1 MFLYFSFCLFCN
13 LIFPLDSQNPG
24 NTVGRIEEALHTS
37 TSLVVQA
44 STSLVLPGSVL
55 PQEVKLKLVHKLL
68 TVSSRITQ
76 VLVYLLDRVV
86 DTDLLSLYFWQEV
99 LEQGSS
105 QSQDDSELIA
115 LREQVKN
122 LVREGYSLGEE

>member
-1 MFLYFSFCLFCN
+1 MLF
-13 LIFPLDSQNPG
+13 
-24 NTVGRIEEALHTS
+24 H
-37 TSLVVQA
+37 
-44 STSLVLPGSVL
+44 
-55 PQEVKLKLVHKLL
+55 
-68 TVSSRITQ
+68 
-76 VLVYLLDRVV
+76 RVV